1 MPLFD
6 ERRTDIIRSM
16 TWPCQNTNELREFFG
31 MKKKGLGS
39 PAYELGIHIKKYREQ
54 KNWSQDDLASKIGT
68 DQKRISKIETG
79 NVNIGW
85 DTFYQIAQALEVSMD
100 ELVEGDR
107 YQKKNTRE
115 IDGYPN
121 LKESQ
126 KKIVKDLVHEFL
138 EAGGNECRKS

>member
-1 MPLFD
+1 
-6 ERRTDIIRSM
+6 M
-16 TWPCQNTNELREFFG
+16 TWPCQNTNELRQFFG

-39 PAYELGIHIKKYREQ
+39 PDYELGIHIKKYREQ

>member
-1 MPLFD
+1 MA
-6 ERRTDIIRSM
+6 
-16 TWPCQNTNELREFFG
+16 N
-31 MKKKGLGS
+31 
-39 PAYELGIHIKKYREQ
+39 
-54 KNWSQDDLASKIGT
+54 KIET

>member
-1 MPLFD
+1 MSLVYISKNIVN
-6 ERRTDIIRSM
+6 R
-16 TWPCQNTNELREFFG
+16 
-31 MKKKGLGS
+31 
-39 PAYELGIHIKKYREQ
+39 

>member
-1 MPLFD
+1 
-6 ERRTDIIRSM
+6 
-16 TWPCQNTNELREFFG
+16 

-79 NVNIGW
+79 NVYIGW
-85 DTFYQIAQALEVSMD
+85 DTFYKISQALDVSME
-100 ELVEGDR
+100 ELIEGDE
-107 YQKKNTRE
+107 YQKKNTME
-115 IDGYPN
+115 IDGYQN

-126 KKIVKDLVHEFL
+126 KKIIEGF
-138 EAGGNECRKS
+138 GS

>member
-1 MPLFD
+1 
-6 ERRTDIIRSM
+6 
-16 TWPCQNTNELREFFG
+16 

-100 ELVEGDR
+100 EGDR

>member
-1 MPLFD
+1 
-6 ERRTDIIRSM
+6 M

-85 DTFYQIAQALEVSMD
+85 DTFYQIAQALEVS
-100 ELVEGDR
+100 GD
-107 YQKKNTRE
+107 
-115 IDGYPN
+115 
-121 LKESQ
+121 L
-126 KKIVKDLVHEFL
+126 
-138 EAGGNECRKS
+138 

>member
-1 MPLFD
+1 
-6 ERRTDIIRSM
+6 M

-107 YQKKNTRE
+107 YQEKNTME
-115 IDGYPN
+115 TDGYQN

-126 KKIVKDLVHEFL
+126 KKLLKDLAHEFL
-138 EAGGNECRKS
+138 EAGEKECDKS

>member
-1 MPLFD
+1 
-6 ERRTDIIRSM
+6 
-16 TWPCQNTNELREFFG
+16 

-68 DQKRISKIETG
+68 DQKRTG

>member
-1 MPLFD
+1 
-6 ERRTDIIRSM
+6 
-16 TWPCQNTNELREFFG
+16 

-100 ELVEGDR
+100 ELVEGDLVIVIGLIGGYGSPR
-107 YQKKNTRE
+107 RALYTITDELMNSAYRFKRGWQFKNSL
-115 IDGYPN
+115 P
-121 LKESQ
+121 
-126 KKIVKDLVHEFL
+126 
-138 EAGGNECRKS
+138 

>member
-1 MPLFD
+1 
-6 ERRTDIIRSM
+6 
-16 TWPCQNTNELREFFG
+16 

-126 KKIVKDLVHEFL
+126 KKLLKDLAHEFL
-138 EAGGNECRKS
+138 EAGEKECDKS

>member
-1 MPLFD
+1 
-6 ERRTDIIRSM
+6 
-16 TWPCQNTNELREFFG
+16 

-107 YQKKNTRE
+107 YQKKNTME
-115 IDGYPN
+115 LDGYPN

-138 EAGGNECRKS
+138 EAVGNQCRKS

>member
-1 MPLFD
+1 
-6 ERRTDIIRSM
+6 
-16 TWPCQNTNELREFFG
+16 

-126 KKIVKDLVHEFL
+126 KKNSEGLG
-138 EAGGNECRKS
+138 A

>member
-1 MPLFD
+1 MAMSKYKRIKGVFWHEK
-6 ERRTDIIRSM
+6 ER
-16 TWPCQNTNELREFFG
+16 
-31 MKKKGLGS
+31 LGKS
-39 PAYELGIHIKKYREQ
+39 CLWAWYTYQKYREQ

-126 KKIVKDLVHEFL
+126 KK
-138 EAGGNECRKS
+138 

>member
-1 MPLFD
+1 
-6 ERRTDIIRSM
+6 
-16 TWPCQNTNELREFFG
+16 

-79 NVNIGW
+79 NVYIGW
-85 DTFYQIAQALEVSMD
+85 D
-100 ELVEGDR
+100 EGDE
-107 YQKKNTRE
+107 YQKKNTME
-115 IDGYPN
+115 IDGYQN

-126 KKIVKDLVHEFL
+126 KKLLKDLAHEFL
-138 EAGGNECRKS
+138 EAGEKECDKS

>member
-1 MPLFD
+1 
-6 ERRTDIIRSM
+6 
-16 TWPCQNTNELREFFG
+16 

-121 LKESQ
+121 LKEY
-126 KKIVKDLVHEFL
+126 LHP
-138 EAGGNECRKS
+138 

>member
-1 MPLFD
+1 
-6 ERRTDIIRSM
+6 M
-16 TWPCQNTNELREFFG
+16 TWPCQNTNKLREFFG

-121 LKESQ
+121 LKEY
-126 KKIVKDLVHEFL
+126 LHP
-138 EAGGNECRKS
+138 

>member
-1 MPLFD
+1 
-6 ERRTDIIRSM
+6 
-16 TWPCQNTNELREFFG
+16 

-39 PAYELGIHIKKYREQ
+39 PAYELSIHIKKYREQ

-115 IDGYPN
+115 IDGYQN

>member
-1 MPLFD
+1 
-6 ERRTDIIRSM
+6 
-16 TWPCQNTNELREFFG
+16 

-115 IDGYPN
+115 IDGYTETLSGKLGEQP
-121 LKESQ
+121 L
-126 KKIVKDLVHEFL
+126 
-138 EAGGNECRKS
+138 AW

>member
-1 MPLFD
+1 MSLVYISKNIVN
-6 ERRTDIIRSM
+6 R
-16 TWPCQNTNELREFFG
+16 
-31 MKKKGLGS
+31 
-39 PAYELGIHIKKYREQ
+39 

-85 DTFYQIAQALEVSMD
+85 DTFYQIAQAMEVSMD